1 MAPNLVRLAYMLEL
15 LVAWIAYLQLWV
27 QVGGQGHLDLMPW
40 PVKLVLV
47 LGLGLATVIGTA
59 AAVNHEKVWNAKTT
73 ASALLGLVL
82 VAGMAFVTYYY
93 HLHENDEVPATEGS
107 PLAVEIR
114 RLAA

>member
-1 MAPNLVRLAYMLEL
+1 MQTP
-15 LVAWIAYLQLWV
+15 
-27 QVGGQGHLDLMPW
+27 H
-40 PVKLVLV
+40 
-47 LGLGLATVIGTA
+47 GLASRGIVPPRL
-59 AAVNHEKVWNAKTT
+59 EAKTT